1 MVKRDDTKMVEPVR
15 LDPIKLEWLIAFA
28 NREDTVVVEFT
39 IVDPSMV
46 EKSADAVS
54 SDET

>member
-1 MVKRDDTKMVEPVR
+1 MVEPVR